1 MDIRVGGKFKITKR
15 LGQGAFGDIFA
26 GNNVKTGEEVA
37 VKLEPIYCD
46 KPQLNY
52 ESQIMAHF
60 VNTRK

>member
-15 LGQGAFGDIFA
+15 LGQGAFGDLFA

-52 ESQIMAHF
+52 ESQIMTQF
-60 VNTRK
+60 SNSRK